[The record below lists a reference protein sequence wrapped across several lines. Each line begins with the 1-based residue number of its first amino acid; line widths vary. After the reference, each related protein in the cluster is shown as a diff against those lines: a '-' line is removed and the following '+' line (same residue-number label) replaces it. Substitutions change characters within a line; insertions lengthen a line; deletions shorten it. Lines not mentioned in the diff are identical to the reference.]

1 MLKNEII
8 LMIEDNPDDEKLTL
22 NAMKKNNILNDIIIA
37 RDGAEALN
45 YIFGNS
51 QHQETNILENLK
63 VILLDLNLPKISGIE
78 VLKKIKK
85 EENTKLLPVIILT
98 SSNDEKDISECYKL
112 GANSY
117 IQKNVDFK
125 QFAEAIKHIGIYW
138 LKFNKTPNIIKWN
151 KKEIS

>member
-1 MLKNEII
+1 
-8 LMIEDNPDDEKLTL
+8 
-22 NAMKKNNILNDIIIA
+22 MKKNKILNDIIIA
-37 RDGAEALN
+37 HDGVEALN

-51 QHQETNILENLK
+51 QYQATNIVENLK
-63 VILLDLNLPKISGIE
+63 LILLDLNLPKISGIE

-85 EENTKLLPVIILT
+85 EKNTKFLPVIILT

-125 QFAEAIKHIGIYW
+125 QFIEAIKHIGIYW
-138 LKFNKTPNIIKWN
+138 IKFNKTPNFLKN
-151 KKEIS
+151 KKE